1 MFRRDLMRSLAA
13 AGAGAMI
20 PVELRAQSARAVT
33 WVGPSVLTP
42 LQTYVLI
49 AIDKGFFT
57 AAGLNLS
64 ATPSPGTANVLTQL
78 SAGQGQFG
86 QSAAIVTV
94 PAIVEQGAGIMT
106 IAQPIYRSVFEIAS
120 SPSNP
125 IRHPRDMVGK
135 TIGVMSIGGST
146 DRLIDAMLIR
156 EGLDPR
162 SVERVVT
169 GQAAGAFTFLQRGR
183 VAGFWSFY
191 PIRVALDSMG
201 VNLHYLN
208 SDDFAPLPADSV
220 ICSRRLTDSEEG
232 RVLIRAYLTG
242 VKRGL
247 DFLLDPAN
255 TDECIRILG
264 RYNPT
269 EAEDRA
275 AAAAKFRL
283 VRQLAQPPAGVTS
296 LYCHLESWE
305 SGIALMRQM
314 GMISRTVPVSEV
326 ATNRFLQEARI

>member
-1 MFRRDLMRSLAA
+1 MFRRDLIMSLAA
-13 AGAGAMI
+13 AGAGAMVPI
-20 PVELRAQSARAVT
+20 ELRAQSARAAT

-49 AIDKGFFT
+49 AIEKGFFT
-57 AAGLNLS
+57 TAGLTLS

-78 SAGQGQFG
+78 SAGHAQFG

-94 PAIVEQGAGIMT
+94 PAIVEQGAEILT

-120 SPSNP
+120 SPSSP
-125 IRHPRDMVGK
+125 IRHPRDMVGR

-146 DRLIDAMLIR
+146 DRLIDAMMIR

-191 PIRVALDSMG
+191 PMRVALDSMG
-201 VNLHYLN
+201 VNLNYLN
-208 SDDFAPLPADSV
+208 SDDFAPMPADSV
-220 ICSRRLTDSEEG
+220 ICSRRLTTSEDG
-232 RVLIRAYLTG
+232 RALIRAYLTG
-242 VKRGL
+242 VKQGL

-255 TDECIRILG
+255 VQECIRILG

-269 EAEDRA
+269 EAEDRV
-275 AAAAKFRL
+275 AAAAKFEQ
-283 VRQLAQPPAGVTS
+283 VRQLARPPAGVRS

-314 GMISRTVPVSEV
+314 NMISRTVPLSDVV
-326 ATNRFLQEARI
+326 TNRFLEEARI